1 MKIEEVH
8 EVKRRKCITSVY
20 TVCFLKLLRVFMNR
34 ICIKGKMIWR
44 KIKKNK
50 KISQGKVKR

>member
-8 EVKRRKCITSVY
+8 EMKRRKCIPSVH

-34 ICIKGKMIWR
+34 IYIKGKMILR

-50 KISQGKVKR
+50 KSAKEK